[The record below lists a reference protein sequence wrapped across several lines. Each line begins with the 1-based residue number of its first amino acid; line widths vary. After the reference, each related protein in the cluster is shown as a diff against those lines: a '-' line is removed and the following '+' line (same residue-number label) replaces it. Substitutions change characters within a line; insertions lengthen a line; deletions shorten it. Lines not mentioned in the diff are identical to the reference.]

1 MIFVNFKT
9 YPQGTGEKAVR
20 LARIC
25 EKVAKKTKVEIIP
38 VVQVVDLWRIR
49 QAVEIPLFVQH
60 VDLFPQGKHSGWINL
75 EAVMSAGA
83 VGTLLNHSE
92 HPMPP
97 GTIRQILKRVRF
109 RHPELVSGSRKI
121 PDQVRN
127 DVKRSSFQVVVCCK
141 TLGQV
146 ARLVKLKPDFLA
158 YEPPELI
165 GSKQISVAT
174 AHPRTIEKV
183 VKITTPRGVAV
194 IVGAGIHSAK
204 DVKVSLQKG
213 AVGILLATDVVLAK
227 DPEKELIELAE
238 AFV

>member
-9 YPQGTGEKAVR
+9 YPQGTGEEAVK
-20 LARIC
+20 LAKIC
-25 EKVAKKTKVEIIP
+25 EKVAKRTKVKIIP

-60 VDLFPQGKHSGWINL
+60 IDLFPQGKHSGWINL

-97 GTIRQILKRVRF
+97 GTVKQILNRVRSSKFEVQSKKFEEF
-109 RHPELVSGSRKI
+109 RG
-121 PDQVRN
+121 
-127 DVKRSSFQVVVCCK
+127 VVCAK

-146 ARLVKLKPDFLA
+146 ARLVKIKPDFLA

-174 AHPRTIEKV
+174 AHPKTIEKV
-183 VKITTPRGVAV
+183 VKICTPRGVPV

-213 AVGILLATDVVLAK
+213 AAGILLATDVVLAK
-227 DPEKELIELAE
+227 NPEKELTELAE
-238 AFV
+238 AFVL